1 MCDCIIIGAGPA
13 GLTAA
18 IYLIRENKK
27 IKILEKES
35 IGGKIASSARVENY
49 PGFKSISGAA
59 LANSL
64 YEQVTNLG
72 GVIDI
77 EEVQSIKNGKI
88 KEVITDEG
96 VYETKSIIIATG
108 THYNTLNLDMEEKYL
123 GNGISFCTVCDGA
136 FYKDKVV
143 AVVGGANTAI
153 INAIY
158 LSSIAKTVY
167 LIVRSDTLKGE
178 ASVIDELLEKD
189 NIKILYES
197 NVIKYLGDD
206 TLTGIV
212 VKTKDGEQTLEVS
225 GVFMSIGQIPETKEF
240 SNLIE
245 LDSNNYIKSSEECT
259 TNIPGIFVAGD
270 VREKRVRQLTT
281 AMNDGTI
288 AALNVIDY
296 LKNIENY
303 PEKD

>member
-18 IYLIRENKK
+18 IYLLRENKK
-27 IKILEKES
+27 IKIFEKES

-49 PGFKSISGAA
+49 PGFKSISGAT
-59 LANSL
+59 LADSL

-72 GVIDI
+72 GEIDI
-77 EEVQSIKNGKI
+77 EEVKSIKDGKI
-88 KEVITDEG
+88 KEVVTDEG
-96 VYETKSIIIATG
+96 VYQTKAIIIATG
-108 THYNTLNLDMEEKYL
+108 THYNTLNLDNEQNFL

-143 AVVGGANTAI
+143 AVIGGANSAI

-189 NIKILYES
+189 NIKVLYES

-206 TLTGIV
+206 VLTGIV
-212 VKTKDGEQTLEVS
+212 IKNKGGEKTLDVS

-240 SNLIE
+240 SNLVE
-245 LDSNNYIKSSEECT
+245 LDSNNYIKSNEECI

-270 VREKRVRQLTT
+270 VRKKHVRQLTT

-296 LKNIENY
+296 LKNEA
-303 PEKD
+303 

>member
-18 IYLIRENKK
+18 IYLLRENKK

-49 PGFKSISGAA
+49 PGFKSISGAT
-59 LANSL
+59 LADSL

-72 GVIDI
+72 GEIDI
-77 EEVQSIKNGKI
+77 EEVKSIKDGKI
-88 KEVITDEG
+88 KEVVTDEG
-96 VYETKSIIIATG
+96 VYQTKAIIIATG
-108 THYNTLNLDMEEKYL
+108 THYNTLNLDNEQNFL

-143 AVVGGANTAI
+143 AVIGGANSAI

-189 NIKILYES
+189 NIKVLYES

-212 VKTKDGEQTLEVS
+212 IKTKDGEKTLDVS
-225 GVFMSIGQIPETKEF
+225 GIFMSIGQIPETKEF
-240 SNLIE
+240 SNLVE
-245 LDSNNYIKSSEECT
+245 LDSNNYIKSNEECI

-270 VREKRVRQLTT
+270 VRKKHVRQLTT

-296 LKNIENY
+296 LKNEA
-303 PEKD
+303 